1 MSKQINT
8 EQGLSYSKKVWI
20 AGLIF
25 ALITVILLIFE
36 ATFNIVMLVLAGALI
51 ACYFRGIS
59 GYLKRKFHLNGKL
72 SMAISVFGSF
82 LILGGMMYLVGATIW
97 SQTVSLKESLP
108 ELTESLKDFLEQS
121 DIGRDVLAWANEITS
136 SKEFSNFVSTFF
148 ITTFGS
154 IANIYIIILT
164 GIFFTIAPNLY
175 VNGITELVPPP
186 HRKRAKEVLDNLGTS
201 LTKWLAGKFI
211 AMFAVF
217 VLTAIGLLLFDVK
230 HWLTLSILAGL
241 LNFIPNFGPLISA
254 VPALLVGLSQD
265 LNLAIII
272 GVMYLAIQ
280 LFESSFITPKA
291 QYHLIRIPP
300 ALIILAQIF
309 VGALTG
315 LLGVIFATP
324 LMLIVIILVQELYIT
339 PMNRKYEVSKSH
351 N

>member
-1 MSKQINT
+1 MSTESNT
-8 EQGLSYSKKVWI
+8 EQSFSYSKKVWI

-59 GYLKRKFHLNGKL
+59 SFLKRKFNINGKL
-72 SMAISVFGSF
+72 SMTISVLGSF
-82 LILGGMMYLVGATIW
+82 LIFAGMMYLVGATIW
-97 SQTVSLKESLP
+97 NQTVSLKESLP
-108 ELTESLKDFLEQS
+108 ELTKSLKNFLEQS
-121 DIGRDVLAWANEITS
+121 DIGQDILAWANDIQS
-136 SKEFSNFVSTFF
+136 SKEFSNFISTFF
-148 ITTFGS
+148 LTTFGS

-175 VNGITELVPPP
+175 VNGISQLVPPP
-186 HRKRAKEVLDNLGTS
+186 HRERAKEIMENLGTS

-211 AMFAVF
+211 AMLAVF
-217 VLTAIGLLLFDVK
+217 ILTAIGLLILDVK
-230 HWLTLSILAGL
+230 HWLILSILAGL

-272 GVMYLAIQ
+272 GIMYLAIQ

-324 LMLIVIILVQELYIT
+324 LMLIIIILVQELYVT
-339 PMNRKYEVSKSH
+339 PMNEKYQSSDSP